1 LESEKRV
8 TLRERCGIPIIEISG
23 TVSGSIEKDLLAAH
37 KRACQS
43 QPQPQ
48 NILIKFVSHGRI
60 YSSGINALIKLIVE
74 AEKRGQKVCATGLSN
89 HFFHIFSLT
98 ALTKHI
104 QVFPSEEEAL
114 DVLTKGCCKSR
125 RGRKCD

>member
-1 LESEKRV
+1 LESENQV

-37 KRACQS
+37 KMACQS

-48 NILIKFVSHGRI
+48 NILIKFVEHGRI
-60 YSSGINALIKLIVE
+60 YSSGINALLKLVGE
-74 AEKRGQKVCATGLSN
+74 AEKRRQKVHAAGLSD

-98 ALTKHI
+98 ALTKCI

-114 DVLTKGCCKSR
+114 HVLKRGCCKER
-125 RGRKCD
+125 R

>member
-1 LESEKRV
+1 MESEERV
-8 TLRERCGIPIIEISG
+8 TLRERCGIPVIEISG
-23 TVSGSIEKDLLAAH
+23 TVSGEIEKDLLTAH

-48 NILIKFVSHGRI
+48 NILIKFVNHGRI
-60 YSSGINALIKLIVE
+60 YSSGINALIKLIAE
-74 AEKRGQKVCATGLSN
+74 AEKRSQKVHATGLSE

-98 ALTKHI
+98 ALTKCI

-114 DVLTKGCCKSR
+114 DVLKRGC
-125 RGRKCD
+125 

>member
-1 LESEKRV
+1 M
-8 TLRERCGIPIIEISG
+8 CGIPVIEISG

-43 QPQPQ
+43 KPQLQ
-48 NILIKFVSHGRI
+48 NILIKFVRHGRI
-60 YSSGINALIKLIVE
+60 YSSGINALIKLVAE
-74 AEKRGQKVCATGLSN
+74 AEKRGQRVCATGLSE

-98 ALTKHI
+98 ALTKCI

-114 DVLTKGCCKSR
+114 HILERGCCR
-125 RGRKCD
+125 EGR

>member
-1 LESEKRV
+1 M
-8 TLRERCGIPIIEISG
+8 TLRERCGIPIVEISG
-23 TVSGSIEKDLLAAH
+23 TVSGSIEEDLLAAH

-43 QPQPQ
+43 HPQPQ
-48 NILIKFVSHGRI
+48 SILIKFVRHGRI
-60 YSSGINALIKLIVE
+60 YSSGVNALIKLIVE
-74 AEKRGQKVCATGLSN
+74 AEKRGQKVCATGLSD

-114 DVLTKGCCKSR
+114 GVLARGC
-125 RGRKCD
+125 